1 MASSTTR
8 PPIDFSPGRRSVD
21 APDHVRAAVHALLVG
36 QMAGHLCDHQIDL
49 SNRSAARASLERA
62 GFGEHSTS
70 RLLDRAITE
79 AARSFQFISASAGRV
94 E

>member
-36 QMAGHLCDHQIDL
+36 HMACHLCDHQIDL
-49 SNRSAARASLERA
+49 TNRSAARASLERA
-62 GFGEHSTS
+62 GFGEPSVS
-70 RLLDRAITE
+70 LLLDRAVDEALRAFAGIT
-79 AARSFQFISASAGRV
+79 RGPQ
-94 E
+94 

>member
-49 SNRSAARASLERA
+49 TNRSAARASLERA
-62 GFGEHSTS
+62 GFGEPSVE
-70 RLLDRAITE
+70 RLLDRAISE
-79 AARSFQFISASAGRV
+79 AGRSIAFL
-94 E
+94 EANRDA